1 MESEVRRVRFGIG
14 TVFKEV
20 DLMSRQIFKKQ
31 TWAWLFLVIAA
42 VLSGSAQDK
51 RKITVEWIYS
61 DEPQEVFAL
70 PHYQWLDNNTA
81 LYCDLG
87 RPKEEQALEVLDP
100 RTGKRTVLV
109 DAAKALQD
117 LESILGKDGVPKS
130 LPWPESVTGE
140 GRYAAYSFGGDVY
153 ILDTAAARLTRATN
167 TPEEEIGARFSPDGG
182 FVAYVR
188 GRNIYVYDLLRKTER
203 PLTRDGS
210 DTIFNGELSFM
221 YGEDVFNREGTELWW
236 SPDSTALAYLQID
249 VSGVTEFVYYD
260 FQPFNPRVIKQR
272 YPLVG
277 EKIETA
283 RVGIAELSSGETT
296 WIDVTGR
303 PDEYVVHVDWL
314 SGSRRLSVQTLNRDQ
329 DVLDVYFADRATGRT
344 TPILKETDPAWVNV
358 GDDLY
363 FLKDGK
369 RFIWGSERSG
379 FKHLYLYDT
388 EGKLLNPITKGN
400 WAVRAPFQTGYWSG
414 RSVVAVD
421 EKSQQIY
428 FTGLEKSS
436 LERHL
441 YRIRLDGSGME
452 RLTREDGFHSVT
464 SSPDGRFYFDLYSTA
479 STPPSLFLCRIEG
492 ASRQAL
498 AGPKADVLSGLDIRT
513 PEIFTVPADD
523 GFALPAQLLKP
534 KDFDPK
540 KKYPVILYHY
550 GGPSAPNVLN
560 IWQGMNLFHQ
570 VLLDKGYLV
579 FSVDNRSATAISKT
593 LENMI
598 LHQMVGPN
606 ELQDLLAGV
615 RWLKS
620 QPFVDP
626 DRVGIWGWSYGG
638 CMTLLALTR
647 SQEFKAGISVAP
659 VTDQRFHE
667 PKWAEFAMKRPQDRF
682 EDWEAVSLLRYAKD
696 LHGRLM
702 IVHGTYDDNVRIQN
716 TWAFVDALI
725 QAGKNFDMMIYPM
738 RKHGIADRPA
748 RINLFN
754 KMVEFWTRN
763 L

>member
-1 MESEVRRVRFGIG
+1 MVTG
-14 TVFKEV
+14 TTF
-20 DLMSRQIFKKQ
+20 
-31 TWAWLFLVIAA
+31 A
-42 VLSGSAQDK
+42 GSTQEK

-61 DEPQEVFAL
+61 DESQEAFAL
-70 PHYQWLDNNTA
+70 PVSQWLDNNTA
-81 LYCDLG
+81 LFYDV
-87 RPKEEQALEVLDP
+87 RKPKEERTLEILDP
-100 RTGKRTVLV
+100 ATGKCTILL
-109 DAAKALQD
+109 DAAQALQD
-117 LESILGKDGVPKS
+117 LQKYVGKERTPKS
-130 LPWPESVTGE
+130 LPWPESFTRE
-140 GRYAAYSFGGDVY
+140 ARYAAYSFGGDIYV
-153 ILDTAAARLTRATN
+153 LDTAEARFTRVTN
-167 TPEEEIGARFSPDGG
+167 TPAEEIGARFSPDGG
-182 FVAYVR
+182 LIAYIR
-188 GRNIYVYDLLRKTER
+188 DRNIYIYDLVRKTER

-221 YGEDVFNREGTELWW
+221 YGEDVFNRDATELWW
-236 SPDSTALAYLQID
+236 SPDSEALAYLQID
-249 VSGVTEFVYYD
+249 VAGVTEFLYYD
-260 FQPFNPRVIKQR
+260 FQPFNPRVIRQS

-283 RVGIAELSSGETT
+283 RVGIAELNSGRTT
-296 WIDVTGR
+296 WVDVTGR

-314 SGSRRLSVQTLNRDQ
+314 PGGRRLCVQTLNRDQ
-329 DVLDVYFADRATGRT
+329 DVLDVYFADRETGRT
-344 TPILKETDPAWVNV
+344 NHILKETDPAWVNV

-379 FKHLYLYDT
+379 FKHLYLYADD
-388 EGKLLNPITKGN
+388 GKLLNPITKGD
-400 WAVRAPFQTGYWSG
+400 WAVRAPFQTSYWNG
-414 RSVVAVD
+414 RSVVSID
-421 EKSQQIY
+421 EKSQMLY
-428 FTGLEKSS
+428 FTGLEKSP

-441 YRIRLDGSGME
+441 YRIRINGSGLE

-464 SSPDGRFYFDLYSTA
+464 VSPDGRFYFDVYSTV
-479 STPPSLFLCRIEG
+479 STPASLYLCRTEG
-492 ASRQAL
+492 GARQLL
-498 AGPKADVLSGLDIRT
+498 AGPKPDILAGLDIQS
-513 PEIFTVPADD
+513 PEIFTVAADD

-534 KDFDPK
+534 KDFDPQ

-550 GGPSAPNVLN
+550 GGPSSPTVLD

-579 FSVDNRSATAISKT
+579 FSVDNRSATAVSKR
-593 LENMI
+593 LENTI
-598 LHQMVGPN
+598 FRQMVGPN
-606 ELQDLLAGV
+606 ELKDLLAGV
-615 RWLKS
+615 KWLKS

-647 SQEFKAGISVAP
+647 SQEFKAGIAVAP

-667 PKWAEFAMKRPQDRF
+667 PKWAEFSMKRPQDTLA
-682 EDWEAVSLLRYAKD
+682 DWEAVSLLRYAKD

-716 TWAFVDALI
+716 TWAFVDALV

>member
-1 MESEVRRVRFGIG
+1 MKPPLFRKR
-14 TVFKEV
+14 TLVF
-20 DLMSRQIFKKQ
+20 F
-31 TWAWLFLVIAA
+31 FLVMAASSAGIA
-42 VLSGSAQDK
+42 QEK

-61 DEPQEVFAL
+61 DESQEAFAL
-70 PHYQWLDNNTA
+70 PVYQWLDNSTA
-81 LYCDLG
+81 LYYDVNK
-87 RPKEEQALEVLDP
+87 PKEERTLEILDP
-100 RTGKRTVLV
+100 KTGKRTILL

-117 LESILGKDGVPKS
+117 LQKYLGKDGAPKS
-130 LPWPESVTGE
+130 LPWPESFTEE
-140 GRYAAYSFGGDVY
+140 GRYAAYSFGGDIYV
-153 ILDTAAARLTRATN
+153 LDTAASRFIRVTD
-167 TPEEEIGARFSPDGG
+167 TPEEEIGASFSPNGG
-182 FVAYVR
+182 IIAYVR
-188 GRNIYVYDLLRKTER
+188 DRNIYVYDLLRKTER

-210 DTIFNGELSFM
+210 ETIFNGELSFM
-221 YGEDVFNREGTELWW
+221 YGEDVFNRDATELWW
-236 SPDSTALAYLQID
+236 SPDSEALAYLQIN

-277 EKIETA
+277 ERIETA

-296 WIDVTGR
+296 WVEGTGR
-303 PDEYVVHVDWL
+303 PDEYMVHVDWL
-314 SGSRRLSVQTLNRDQ
+314 PGSRRLSVQTLNRDQ
-329 DVLDVYFADRATGRT
+329 DVQDIYFADRETGRT
-344 TPILKETDPAWVNV
+344 SHILKETDEAWVNV

-388 EGKLLNPITKGN
+388 EGKLLNQITTGD
-400 WAVRAPFQTGYWSG
+400 WAVRAPFQTSFWNG
-414 RSVVAVD
+414 RSVVAID
-421 EKSQQIY
+421 EKNQCLY

-436 LERHL
+436 RERHL
-441 YRIRLDGSGME
+441 YKIRLDGSGRQ
-452 RLTREDGFHSVT
+452 RLTRDDGFHSVT
-464 SSPDGRFYFDLYSTA
+464 FSPDGQFYFDLYSTA
-479 STPPSLFLCRIEG
+479 STPPTLFICRKDG
-492 ASRQAL
+492 VSRQL
-498 AGPKADVLSGLDIRT
+498 VAGPKSDVLSGFDFQT
-513 PEIFTVPADD
+513 PEIFTVAADD

-550 GGPSAPNVLN
+550 GGPSAPTVLN
-560 IWQGMNLFHQ
+560 IWQGMGLFNQ

-593 LENMI
+593 LENTI
-598 LHQMVGPN
+598 LHQMIGTN
-606 ELQDLLAGV
+606 ELKDLLAGV
-615 RWLKS
+615 KWLKS
-620 QPFVDP
+620 QSFVDP
-626 DRVGIWGWSYGG
+626 GRVGIWGWSYGG

-667 PKWAEFAMKRPQDRF
+667 PKWAEFSMKRPQDTL
-682 EDWEAVSLLRYAKD
+682 EDWESVSLLRYAKD

-716 TWAFVDALI
+716 TWAFVDALV